1 MNRNLWVVGV
11 AAAVAAGVVAC
22 APPEGVTTGADAGG
36 RTMHLTGWQ
45 DIDPWELRIN
55 IADMD
60 GMAGT
65 VYGAQTQTR
74 DNSVIHQRARFYR
87 GYLGIQHNHGP
98 EAAYDERTTRNLN
111 AEANLKENIREYFNG
126 QKIEYEDS
134 AHIRVRGER
143 GGWTHLVRD
152 PNAEGRTCI
161 FGHVGFL
168 MPAKRSIWTQEAY
181 DVVVTLRDCSQKRSF
196 SHVVDFLTNMKVVE
210 PEYNRSLMAGR

>member
-1 MNRNLWVVGV
+1 MNGTLRAVGV
-11 AAAVAAGVVAC
+11 MAAVVAGAVAC
-22 APPEGVTTGADAGG
+22 TPPEGVTTEADSGG
-36 RTMHLTGWQ
+36 RKMHLTEWQ

-55 IADMD
+55 VADVD
-60 GMAGT
+60 DISGT
-65 VYGAQTQTR
+65 LYGVQTQTR

-98 EAAYDERTTRNLN
+98 GAAYDELTTQMLN
-111 AEANLKENIREYFNG
+111 AEANLKEDIREYFNG
-126 QKIEYEDS
+126 KKIEYEDS

-143 GGWTHLVRD
+143 GGWAHLVRD
-152 PNAEGRTCI
+152 PDAKGRTCI

-168 MPAKRSIWTQEAY
+168 TPAKRSLWTQEHY

-196 SHVVDFLTNMKVVE
+196 SHVVDFLTDMKIVE